1 MNKRYY
7 LLPENQDHAKAVK
20 EGFQWLLKN
29 TRSNYMN
36 ECLIIIPSLNSLKY
50 ESDTAYKGIESVI
63 PGISSKLIK
72 NKSVTTNGITVKLMT
87 ESTRITYT
95 RASVL
100 AIFPAKIMLKII
112 DNHFTENDIFLVG
125 WIYEDI
131 QEWIETW
138 KALDFSSKYEVKHK
152 PQRLNPIIIEA
163 LKSLTMHINMS
174 TGITDSND
182 KCRAVELFRILQ
194 RESIDYD
201 PKIIKAWLK
210 VEKKWKED
218 FADDVMQIATK
229 IKARKRVD
237 GCKGDYWATNIFE
250 KWKQRSEE
258 NKQI

>member
-7 LLPENQDHAKAVK
+7 LLPENQEHAKAVK

-29 TRSNYMN
+29 TRSNDMN

-50 ESDTAYKGIESVI
+50 ESDSAHKGIESLI

-72 NKSVTTNGITVKLMT
+72 NKSVTINGITIKLIT
-87 ESTRITYT
+87 EKTRITYT

-100 AIFPAKIMLKII
+100 AIFPAEKMLKII
-112 DNHFTENDIFLVG
+112 DNYFTENDIFLVG
-125 WIYEDI
+125 WVFEDI

-138 KALDFSSKYEVKHK
+138 NALDFSSKYEVIHK
-152 PQRLNPIIIEA
+152 PQKLNPIIIEA
-163 LKSLTMHINMS
+163 LKSLTMSVNMS
-174 TGITDSND
+174 TGINHPSDYCS
-182 KCRAVELFRILQ
+182 AVDLFRILQ

-201 PKIIKAWLK
+201 PKTIKTWLK
-210 VEKKWKED
+210 VEEKWKED

-229 IKARKRVD
+229 IKARKRIG

-250 KWKQRSEE
+250 KWKKRSEE
-258 NKQI
+258 K